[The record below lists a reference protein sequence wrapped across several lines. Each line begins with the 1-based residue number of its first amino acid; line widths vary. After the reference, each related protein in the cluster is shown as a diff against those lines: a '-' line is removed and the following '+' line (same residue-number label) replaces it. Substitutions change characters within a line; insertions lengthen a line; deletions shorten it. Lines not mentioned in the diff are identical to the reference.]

1 MGRMSR
7 AAFVLFAGLSAGG
20 AHAKSDDLPPVSLA
34 PNVDTARYAG
44 KWYIIA
50 NIPYFAERGNVASYF
65 DVSFPEND
73 KVIDVYSGRSSF
85 AKRPSEFTLKGY
97 IVPGT
102 NNARWRESPFWPVY
116 FSYLI
121 VYVDPDYQ
129 TALVGYPGHNYAWVL
144 ARSPTLDDATYE
156 SLLNR
161 FAAAG
166 YDRSKIRKIPQV
178 PTQVGQPGFQ

>member
-1 MGRMSR
+1 MSRTSR
-7 AAFVLFAGLSAGG
+7 AAFALFAALSAGG
-20 AHAKSDDLPPVSLA
+20 AHAKSDDQPPLSLA
-34 PNVDTARYAG
+34 PNVDIARYSG

-65 DVSFPEND
+65 DISFPEPG
-73 KVIDVYSGRSSF
+73 KVVDVYSGRPSF
-85 AKRPSEFTLKGY
+85 SKPAKQFTLKGY

-102 NNARWRESPFWPVY
+102 NNARWRESPLWPIY

-121 VYVDPDYQ
+121 VYVDPLYQ

-144 ARSPTLDDATYE
+144 ARTPTIDDATYE
-156 SLLNR
+156 ALLDR

-166 YDRSKIRKIPQV
+166 YDRSKIFKIPQL
-178 PTQVGQPGFQ
+178 PAQVGQSGFQ